1 MGSRGRGR
9 SPCLPHIITTICTV
23 RRRAV
28 SPAAQIIKKRE
39 QMLIPSGVDRHF
51 PVLPRQHIGF
61 LNKREGGWGSGGKV
75 YHVALII
82 HAYQRPQLLDSL
94 SRETALLNPHS
105 ASASRQAQ
113 ELRASPSARLRRART
128 ICNLSH
134 QEMKSSPLSVGANQ
148 RRAPES
154 SFTCRWRSEMRV
166 ATIKREM
173 DLL

>member
-1 MGSRGRGR
+1 M
-9 SPCLPHIITTICTV
+9 
-23 RRRAV
+23 

-166 ATIKREM
+166 ETIKREM
-173 DLL
+173 DLLRFVLTVGLALRLCRAEG

>member
-1 MGSRGRGR
+1 MGVGGEGMEPPR
-9 SPCLPHIITTICTV
+9 LPHIIITICTV

-61 LNKREGGWGSGGKV
+61 QNKREGGRGSGGKV

-128 ICNLSH
+128 TCNPSH
-134 QEMKSSPLSVGANQ
+134 QEMKSSPLSAAG
-148 RRAPES
+148 
-154 SFTCRWRSEMRV
+154 
-166 ATIKREM
+166 
-173 DLL
+173 